1 MNGYEKLCDTLIEKS
16 GGEGECKRFQE
27 RIELGGGGI
36 HARLYVTSHPLDEHD
51 EEDFG
56 HPVVIRDISRSGM
69 GLLTQES
76 VDIDANYFLK
86 VVDIPS
92 LKGTLVYCND
102 ESDGKFRYGFSL
114 DEWLSDEEHQKLS
127 P

>member
-1 MNGYEKLCDTLIEKS
+1 MNDYEKLCDTLIERS
-16 GGEGECKRFQE
+16 GGEAECKRFQE

-36 HARLYVTSHPLDEHD
+36 LARLHATLHPMAEHD

-69 GLLTQES
+69 GLITSENIALE
-76 VDIDANYFLK
+76 VNYFLK

-92 LKGTLVYCND
+92 LKGSLIYCND
-102 ESDGKFRYGFSL
+102 EADGKFRYGFSL
-114 DEWLSDEEHQKLS
+114 DEWLSDEEHQMLS

>member
-1 MNGYEKLCDTLIEKS
+1 MNDYEKLCDTLIEKS
-16 GGEGECKRFQE
+16 GGESECKRFQE

-36 HARLYVTSHPLDEHD
+36 LARLYATSSPMLEN
-51 EEDFG
+51 EEEGFG

-69 GLLTQES
+69 GLLTTEI
-76 VDIDANYFLK
+76 IDLETNYFLK

-92 LKGTLVYCND
+92 LKGSLIYCND
-102 ESDGKFRYGFSL
+102 QPDGKFRYGFSL

>member
-1 MNGYEKLCDTLIEKS
+1 MNDYEKLCDTLIEKS

-36 HARLYVTSHPLDEHD
+36 HARLYVTPQPMDEHN

-92 LKGTLVYCND
+92 LKGTLIYCND
-102 ESDGKFRYGFSL
+102 EPDGKFRYGFSL
-114 DEWLSDEEHQKLS
+114 DEWLSDEEHQRLS